1 MINDEMAT
9 TMRSWLDLAV
19 AAVGPEKLTS
29 DALAGSGDGPTV
41 LIAIG
46 KAATAMCLGA
56 QRALGEVS
64 GICVTNTPGTVP
76 DGVELLIGDH
86 PIPGDASFEA
96 GRRVLEIAR
105 TARGRCVALISGGGS
120 ALCEQPLPGV
130 DRLYLQEVNRMLL
143 DGGASIEE
151 TNLVR
156 QHLSAIKCGGVARAV
171 SGHLETYLISDVGG
185 AGPGLVA
192 SGPTIPTARNPAEA
206 TVVMKRFDIPIPAA
220 VRSAINLPL
229 PEPLSP
235 SVEVLADGRTAA
247 KAVTEAAQDE
257 GLESRLS
264 EEWIESPVDTALSEF
279 FAGSGAGVTVAAGE
293 ATVNVRGKG
302 VGGRN
307 SHAALLAATRL
318 RGDEGMFAS
327 LATDG
332 VDGRSDSAGAIVDG
346 FTIERGGD
354 PEDSLADFDSASYL
368 DRTGDLIRMGPTGTN
383 VADLWVLWRS

>member
-1 MINDEMAT
+1 
-9 TMRSWLDLAV
+9 V
-19 AAVGPEKLTS
+19 
-29 DALAGSGDGPTV
+29 
-41 LIAIG
+41 
-46 KAATAMCLGA
+46 
-56 QRALGEVS
+56 
-64 GICVTNTPGTVP
+64 
-76 DGVELLIGDH
+76 
-86 PIPGDASFEA
+86 
-96 GRRVLEIAR
+96 
-105 TARGRCVALISGGGS
+105 
-120 ALCEQPLPGV
+120 
-130 DRLYLQEVNRMLL
+130 LL

-171 SGHLETYLISDVGG
+171 PGHLETYLISDVGG

-192 SGPTIPTARNPAEA
+192 SGPTIPTARNPAA
-206 TVVMKRFDIPIPAA
+206 AIVVMKRFGIPIPAA
-220 VRSAINLPL
+220 VRSAINMAMPK
-229 PEPLSP
+229 PLSA

-247 KAVTEAAQDE
+247 RAVIDAAREE

-264 EEWIESPVDTALSEF
+264 EEWIEGPVDTALSGF
-279 FAGSGAGVTVAAGE
+279 FAGSGVGVTVAAGE

-318 RGDEGMFAS
+318 RGHEGLFAS

-346 FTIERGGD
+346 STIERGGD